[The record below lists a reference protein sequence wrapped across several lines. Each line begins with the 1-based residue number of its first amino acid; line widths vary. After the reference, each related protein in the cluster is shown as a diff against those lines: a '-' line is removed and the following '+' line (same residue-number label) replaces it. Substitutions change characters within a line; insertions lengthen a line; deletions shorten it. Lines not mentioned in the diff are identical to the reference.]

1 MIGSSI
7 HTPRGRRKQQE
18 PFARPLGNLNA
29 RTRERLPTS
38 SVTATSCNPSPTF
51 PHLHSQHS
59 GPWPGPFICVCLSV
73 YVCITMWVGCLF
85 ERLRWCAGCPPPQH
99 SGPWPRP
106 FICVCLSVSVCITM
120 CWMRVRCGSSP
131 PPNAMANL
139 CHTPSC
145 VSQVSLLPP
154 TYGLGSFSAPKVAN
168 GLLSL
173 A

>member
-1 MIGSSI
+1 MLKNLRFSLLFSIGPPLARPGSGIVPSSI
-7 HTPRGRRKQQE
+7 HTPRGRRRQQE
-18 PFARPLGNLNA
+18 PFARALGNLNA

-85 ERLRWCAGCPPPQH
+85 ERLRWCAGCPPPH
-99 SGPWPRP
+99 
-106 FICVCLSVSVCITM
+106 
-120 CWMRVRCGSSP
+120 
-131 PPNAMANL
+131 AMATP

-154 TYGLGSFSAPKVAN
+154 GAKTRASSLSMANVAP
-168 GLLSL
+168 
-173 A
+173 